1 MDVLT
6 QQAREDARS
15 ERRERDRAAALLW
28 AFGGMVLAVLVVGAI
43 AGGLRDLPPLD
54 PESPEAV
61 AQAYLQA
68 VFDRDLVDARGLL
81 SEASAARCQL
91 SDFRQAWVPE
101 SLTASLDDVRVTGPD
116 AEVWVRIRTVSGP
129 GPFGG
134 GDFSIR
140 EVLTLAR
147 EEGQWRLTGEPW
159 PLMGC
164 RRP

>member
-6 QQAREDARS
+6 RQAREDARS
-15 ERRERDRAAALLW
+15 VQPARDGAAVILWVFGGLVLLALL
-28 AFGGMVLAVLVVGAI
+28 AGAVAGA
-43 AGGLRDLPPLD
+43 LRDFPAVD

-81 SEASAARCQL
+81 SEASSARCQL